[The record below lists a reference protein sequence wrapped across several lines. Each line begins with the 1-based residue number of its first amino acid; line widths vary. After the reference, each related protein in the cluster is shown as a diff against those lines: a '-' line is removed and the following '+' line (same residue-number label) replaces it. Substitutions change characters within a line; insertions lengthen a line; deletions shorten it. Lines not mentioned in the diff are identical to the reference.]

1 MEQKNKQ
8 EIKRGDVFF
17 IKNDQLKLNF
27 PHEQAGPRP
36 AVVIQNDIG
45 NFHSPTIIVAYI
57 TSQWKKEIPTH
68 VITWKTPKSSV
79 IMCEQIATVSKERLG
94 RFCCHLSDA
103 DMTRVDRAIKVS
115 LGLEGGIKNE
125 TF

>member
-1 MEQKNKQ
+1 MEQENKQ

-17 IKNDQLKLNF
+17 IENDQLKLSF

-45 NFHSPTIIVAYI
+45 NLHSPTIIVAYI
-57 TSQWKKEIPTH
+57 TSQWKKKMPTH
-68 VITWKTPKSSV
+68 VITWKTIKSSV

-103 DMTRVDRAIKVS
+103 DMTRVDKAIKVS
-115 LGLEGGIKNE
+115 LGLEGGTKNE